1 MAGPPPPAPPPPRAP
16 RPGTAPDATSAAP
29 PRPARPH
36 RRSGAGAR
44 RRDGQQCG
52 PRQRFGLGGRP
63 LAAAPAL
70 PLPPLAA
77 RPRRESAAP
86 AGHGAAAAPHKMAA
100 LPWRAGTGGAHGR
113 AASGAVEGEIIDL
126 TCEDANSDPTASSS
140 LAIIDLTEDMCS
152 LLQSTLGAA
161 QNSRNA
167 APAAH
172 KSHPQLCPSA
182 EKETQAVPEPSPA
195 PASHN
200 TSEKLSSTMVK
211 AETMENCNCLSPV
224 SRHHSWSPEQDYS
237 TTAFNSSL
245 DSESD
250 SDCQSPSP
258 PSLDSN
264 SSMGADGPE
273 EDPPQPCLERNLPP
287 RLSPAP
293 TIPITSGKP
302 QRSLPEA
309 SDFPAHQP
317 IQQATPARTDAD
329 SKALLDKLHNFSR
342 SGVQHLFLQGTAP
355 NRDTQKKPE
364 LIPRGKLSMV
374 HTTMEENILEGTLCF
389 LNEFVS
395 CQHRPPKDIICHLI
409 KQMLLDTHEGEILN
423 DIYTLL
429 MKIQMLHP
437 ANITTL
443 GWDWTLVKFI
453 MEQQEKPPGW
463 LLFLQYVVQ
472 TLEDDFQNNLKS
484 YQLQKSIA
492 KKVLSCDLCFN
503 NVKEVVNW
511 LVAAVTGIGFSQP
524 REQLQEARAEHGSS
538 SPRLASPQTEQ
549 AQTAFSAQKTML
561 LLQRMLAMAVEVDRS
576 PTCSSRKIADDIFP
590 FILNIP
596 LRSQR
601 EALLNTMESQLLR
614 CRLLELLFQH
624 SCDVPTTSSMS
635 LDKILYFLSHSS
647 VLPQFQDETATWQ
660 RWDEMLQYL
669 SLLLLS
675 YHSVK
680 LEHLWTSVSDRMKLI
695 AQKAKARLQDSDDI
709 SQLDIQLKMNDF
721 ISRMQKTL
729 GEPFPPQIQEKLFM
743 LQELFFIV
751 TAA

>member
-1 MAGPPPPAPPPPRAP
+1 MDNNVVLVSDSDSEGAPSPPPQPCCSRHSLPGPAVSP
-16 RPGTAPDATSAAP
+16 
-29 PRPARPH
+29 
-36 RRSGAGAR
+36 
-44 RRDGQQCG
+44 
-52 PRQRFGLGGRP
+52 
-63 LAAAPAL
+63 AAPA
-70 PLPPLAA
+70 
-77 RPRRESAAP
+77 R
-86 AGHGAAAAPHKMAA
+86 HGAAAAHKMAA
-100 LPWRAGTGGAHGR
+100 LPWRAGTGGAHGQ
-113 AASGAVEGEIIDL
+113 AASGAVEEEIIDL
-126 TCEDANSDPTASSS
+126 TCEDANTYPTPSSS
-140 LAIIDLTEDMCS
+140 LAVIDLTEDMCS

-172 KSHPQLCPSA
+172 MSHPQLCPTV

-195 PASHN
+195 PALHN
-200 TSEKLSSTMVK
+200 ASEKLSSSMVT
-211 AETMENCNCLSPV
+211 AETMENCRCLSPD
-224 SRHHSWSPEQDYS
+224 SRRHSWSLEQDYS

-245 DSESD
+245 DSQSD

-264 SSMGADGPE
+264 SSMRADDPE
-273 EDPPQPCLERNLPP
+273 EDPPRPCPERNLPP

-293 TIPITSGKP
+293 TLLITPGKA

-317 IQQATPARTDAD
+317 ILQATPAMTDAD

-342 SGVQHLFLQGTAP
+342 NGIQHLFLQGIAP
-355 NRDTQKKPE
+355 NRETQKQKPG

-374 HTTMEENILEGTLCF
+374 HTTMEENSLEGTLYF

-395 CQHRPPKDIICHLI
+395 CQHRPPKEIICHLI
-409 KQMLLDTHEGEILN
+409 KQMLLDTYEGEILN

-437 ANITTL
+437 ANITTV

-472 TLEDDFQNNLKS
+472 TLEDDFQHNLKS

-511 LVAAVTGIGFSQP
+511 LVAAVTGVGFSQP
-524 REQLQEARAEHGSS
+524 RKQLQEARAEHSSS
-538 SPRLASPQTEQ
+538 SPRLASTKTAQKEE
-549 AQTAFSAQKTML
+549 AQTAFFVQKMML

-601 EALLNTMESQLLR
+601 EALLNTMENQLLR

-624 SCDVPTTSSMS
+624 SCDMPTTSAMS
-635 LDKILYFLSHSS
+635 LDKVLYFLSHSS

-680 LEHLWTSVSDRMKLI
+680 LEHLRTSVSDRMKLI
-695 AQKAKARLQDSDDI
+695 AQKAKPRLQDSDDI

-721 ISRMQKTL
+721 ITRMQKTL

>member
-1 MAGPPPPAPPPPRAP
+1 
-16 RPGTAPDATSAAP
+16 
-29 PRPARPH
+29 
-36 RRSGAGAR
+36 
-44 RRDGQQCG
+44 
-52 PRQRFGLGGRP
+52 
-63 LAAAPAL
+63 
-70 PLPPLAA
+70 
-77 RPRRESAAP
+77 
-86 AGHGAAAAPHKMAA
+86 MAA

-113 AASGAVEGEIIDL
+113 AASGAVEGVGVCSPVPSRPSRVLRDFPPSSQPGSGRRGHLPPAEPRSTSALPAAVPASLAIYPQQEPGACHSVSRCPRCTPRRVRPCRAQHPAGSGCGGAAAAPAPRAAPAPCPAPPAALGQEIIDL

-200 TSEKLSSTMVK
+200 TSEKLSSTMIK

-264 SSMGADGPE
+264 SSVGADGPE

-355 NRDTQKKPE
+355 NRDTQKQKPE

-429 MKIQMLHP
+429 MKIQM
-437 ANITTL
+437 
-443 GWDWTLVKFI
+443 
-453 MEQQEKPPGW
+453 
-463 LLFLQYVVQ
+463 
-472 TLEDDFQNNLKS
+472 
-484 YQLQKSIA
+484 
-492 KKVLSCDLCFN
+492 
-503 NVKEVVNW
+503 EVVNW
-511 LVAAVTGIGFSQP
+511 LVVAVTGIGFSQP